1 MKKELIEKIDIAKW
15 YSPREIVN
23 LDVINDK
30 DRKYLYD
37 FVLKAIRNKKL
48 KSKDVS
54 ILKRNNRYGV
64 YKVRGLDLVEFIDM
78 YC

>member
-64 YKVRGLDLVEFIDM
+64 YKVRGLDLIEFIDM